1 MTMIERLNNKIFK
14 LELGHIEFMNVYGKD
29 YDFTNIKKSEDG
41 FSYRYEDKDGT
52 QYITC
57 RDTEELL
64 NNLTNQGLRLRIE
77 SVIELNGSYKVL
89 RG

>member
-14 LELGHIEFMNVYGKD
+14 LELEHIEFMNVYGKD
-29 YDFTNIKKSEDG
+29 YDFTNIRKVEDG
-41 FSYRYEDKDGT
+41 FSCRYEDKEGT

-57 RDTEELL
+57 KDADELI
-64 NNLTNQGLRLRIE
+64 NNLTSKGLRLRIE
-77 SVIELNGSYKVL
+77 SVIELDGSYKVL